1 MECGKNKMAKPKIPE
16 VLKRIKN
23 FKPFE
28 INYAFHKSISYSQ
41 LSMYSSCPKKWAL
54 QYRDG
59 HKIYAPSINMTFGT
73 AIHETVQ
80 RYLHIMYEESGAQ
93 ADRMDLEEYFEER
106 FREAYA
112 KEYANNKN
120 IHFSGPEEMRE
131 FFDDGIAILEFI
143 KKRRSEYFSS
153 KGWHLVGIEIPIVIT
168 PDKRYNNLYY
178 NGFIDLVMY
187 HEPTNEFVIYDIKTS
202 TRGWSDKEKKDEI
215 KQFQILLYKT
225 YFSEQFGVPTDNID
239 VKFFILKRKIWEESE
254 FPQKRIQEFTP
265 ANGKT
270 KMNKA
275 KNALTNFIESAFNLD
290 GSFKDTDH
298 QPNPSKSN
306 CMYCPFKNEKD
317 LCGSAV

>member
-1 MECGKNKMAKPKIPE
+1 MAKPKIPE

-41 LSMYSSCPKKWAL
+41 LSMYSSCPKKWVL